1 VAVCTLV
8 VATVQVMM
16 PVARKRRLYQILM
29 ILLAV
34 SLGLT
39 LLVTTLRRH
48 IELYQ
53 TPSELSMTNHRPMM
67 LGGMVVKGSVQ
78 HPEALVVAFNVTD
91 FQNSLPVRYKGVLPA
106 LFREGQGVV
115 VKGHLDGQGVFVAR
129 QVLAKHD
136 ENYHPPG
143 IKIHKEKHA

>member
-1 VAVCTLV
+1 
-8 VATVQVMM
+8 MM
-16 PVARKRRLYQILM
+16 PVARKRRLYHALM
-29 ILLAV
+29 VLLGV
-34 SLGLT
+34 GLGLT

-53 TPSELSMTNHRPMM
+53 TPSELSLTNHHPMM

-78 HPEALVVAFNVTD
+78 YPKGLTVLFEVTD
-91 FQNSLPVRYKGVLPA
+91 FQRTLPVRYKGVLPA

-115 VKGHLDGQGVFVAR
+115 VKGHLDGQGVFMAR

-143 IKIHKEKHA
+143 IKLHKEQHA